1 MNQNDIR
8 WKQRFENYK
17 KALNQLREAVSLY
30 NQKNLSNIERQG
42 FIKAFEFTHEL
53 AWKVMKDYFQYQGN
67 NLIMGSRDATR
78 ESFQTSMIKDGEGWM
93 DMIKARYSAVHTY
106 EEAMVDEIILKIVN
120 TYFDLFIDFEKVMDR
135 LSSE

>member
-30 NQKNLSNIERQG
+30 NQKTLSNIECQG

-78 ESFQTSMIKDGEGWM
+78 ESFQTRMILDGEGWM
-93 DMIKARYSAVHTY
+93 DMIKARNSAVRTY

-135 LSSE
+135 LYNE